1 MGMVKKFEV
10 YFCDIKGHEKPC
22 VIVSPDEMNAYLPYA
37 LVAPITKSQRNFP
50 CRMGVKLKGEKA
62 QIALDLM
69 RCIPQEKLVRRTG
82 VLPDNLKKEMQELLK
97 EFLVK

>member
-1 MGMVKKFEV
+1 MVKKFDV
-10 YFCDIKGHEKPC
+10 YFADIRGQEKPC
-22 VIVSPDEMNAYLPYA
+22 VILSPDEMNALLPYV

-62 QIALDLM
+62 QIALDLI
-69 RCIPQEKLVRRTG
+69 RPIAQEKLVRKAG
-82 VLPDNLKKEMQELLK
+82 SLPDPLKKEIQELIQ